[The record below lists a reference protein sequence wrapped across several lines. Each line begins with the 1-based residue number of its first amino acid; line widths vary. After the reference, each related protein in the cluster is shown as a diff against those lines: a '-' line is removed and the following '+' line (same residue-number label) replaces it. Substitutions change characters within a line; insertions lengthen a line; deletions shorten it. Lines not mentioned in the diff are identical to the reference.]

1 MQLGHRLPA
10 NSVRKAVCC
19 GWGAG
24 AARKWHRNVTRL
36 SPVRWAPYWLYR
48 GVPAA
53 RKKKPPLTEQ
63 DLSRWKLLA
72 DFQARL
78 AAAGGAE
85 PQGTFADPRRTLS
98 QRDYL
103 SLLLFGLFNPVVDSM
118 RGLCAAT
125 ALRRVQEDICSHPVS
140 LGSFSEA
147 QAAVA
152 PELLQQVFAEL
163 AAEQHEFRGDPRLAR
178 YRDRLLAIDGTLW
191 AALPRMS
198 WAVWRWQHGRE
209 SALKAH
215 VKFNLLEQKPVGV
228 TLTTARRCERAV
240 WREQWRGGEFYVGDR
255 YSGEDY
261 ALFGELAAA
270 GCSYVLRLRQEAA
283 FAVLEEFP
291 LTAEDRAASVTF
303 DGLVRLGHRGKSA
316 PLRLVRVQTE
326 EGELLLVTD
335 RPREEL
341 GAELGALIYR
351 YRRGGGG
358 E

>member
-10 NSVRKAVCC
+10 NSVRQAVCC

-24 AARKWHRNVTRL
+24 ASRKWHRNDTRL
-36 SPVRWAPYWLYR
+36 SLVRWVPYWLYR

-125 ALRRVQEDICSHPVS
+125 ALRRVQEDICTHPVS

-152 PELLQQVFAEL
+152 PELLQKVFAEL
-163 AAEQHEFRGDPRLAR
+163 AAEQQEFRGDPRLAR
-178 YRDRLLAIDGTLW
+178 YRDRLLT
-191 AALPRMS
+191 S
-198 WAVWRWQHGRE
+198 TGR
-209 SALKAH
+209 S
-215 VKFNLLEQKPVGV
+215 G
-228 TLTTARRCERAV
+228 RRCPA
-240 WREQWRGGEFYVGDR
+240 
-255 YSGEDY
+255 
-261 ALFGELAAA
+261 
-270 GCSYVLRLRQEAA
+270 
-283 FAVLEEFP
+283 
-291 LTAEDRAASVTF
+291 
-303 DGLVRLGHRGKSA
+303 
-316 PLRLVRVQTE
+316 
-326 EGELLLVTD
+326 
-335 RPREEL
+335 
-341 GAELGALIYR
+341 
-351 YRRGGGG
+351 
-358 E
+358 